1 MQHLQKLL
9 AVLVL
14 MSCTFCSAQSAEYRK
29 FYNDVAPK
37 LRTMAEYKKQY
48 YGKEFSEFYKELGK
62 KNLKVLSHSTSS
74 ISDGPYRGEN
84 IILNLY
90 FTDYDTQ
97 SYAYH
102 NKYAEPS
109 ISILLFEEIS
119 PEIQK
124 LGRKYRGVW
133 NDEVYQLV
141 RNKKIREIEFLDLEG
156 VNNPYVEPR

>member
-1 MQHLQKLL
+1 MTHLQKLL

-62 KNLKVLSHSTSS
+62 KNLKVLSYLPMD
-74 ISDGPYRGEN
+74 IQDGPYRGG
-84 IILNLY
+84 IIIYLS
-90 FTDYDTQ
+90 FIDYDMK
-97 SYAYH
+97 SYAYE
-102 NKYAEPS
+102 NKYAPPS
-109 ISILLFEEIS
+109 IGILLPEGVS
-119 PEIQK
+119 PEIENIR
-124 LGRKYRGVW
+124 RKYRGVW
-133 NDEVYQLV
+133 NDEIYQLV
-141 RNKKIREIEFLDLEG
+141 RNKKIREIEFLELEG